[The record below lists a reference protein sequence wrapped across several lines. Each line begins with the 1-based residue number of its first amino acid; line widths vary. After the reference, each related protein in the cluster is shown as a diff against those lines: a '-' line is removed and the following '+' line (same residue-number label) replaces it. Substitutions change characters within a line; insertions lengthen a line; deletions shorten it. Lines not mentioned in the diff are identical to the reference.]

1 MKCIVTAGPT
11 YEPLDEVRR
20 LTNFSTGQLGG
31 ELANHL
37 TAQGHEVLLLRGHYA
52 TWRGP
57 EHVRRTEIFTTT
69 GDLRDRLRGLAAPD
83 IGAVFHCAAVSDFAF
98 GRILETAQDGSLRP
112 VQSPKISTRQ
122 GPLLAELLPTPKII
136 ASLRAWYPDAFLAGW
151 KYELEGSQTDALARA
166 RRQLAECQTDVC
178 VVNGRAYGEGYGV
191 LTTDG
196 RCAHCTGRQEL
207 FAALAHLL
215 QVSLRR

>member
-37 TAQGHEVLLLRGHYA
+37 TAQGHEVRLLRGHYA

-57 EHVRRTEIFTTT
+57 ENVRGAEVFTTT
-69 GDLRDRLRGLAAPD
+69 SDLRDRLRALAAPD

-98 GRILETAQDGSLRP
+98 GRILETAADGSLRP
-112 VQSPKISTRQ
+112 VKSPKISTRQ
-122 GPLLAELLPTPKII
+122 GRLLAELVPTPKIL
-136 ASLRAWYPDAFLAGW
+136 ACLREWYPRAFLAGW
-151 KYELEGSQTDALARA
+151 KYELEGSPADALDRA
-166 RRQLAECQTDVC
+166 RRQLAECRTDVC
-178 VVNGRAYGEGYGV
+178 VANGRAYGAGYGV
-191 LTTDG
+191 VTPDG
-196 RCAHCTGRQEL
+196 RCVHCAGREEL
-207 FAALAHLL
+207 FAALASLL
-215 QVSLRR
+215 PGRRAP